1 MTFNKNFV
9 IQKIDEFIGYLKEL
23 DELLIFSDQEIFTD
37 SGKLHIAERLLQLI
51 VDTMLDINQHF
62 IKEQNLKIPD
72 DFQSTFYILG
82 ENNIFP
88 ADFAIK
94 IAPVVGLRNR
104 IVHRYDSINKQLFI
118 ETLRKNAS
126 DFKIYIKFINK
137 QF

>member
-88 ADFAIK
+88 TDFAIK